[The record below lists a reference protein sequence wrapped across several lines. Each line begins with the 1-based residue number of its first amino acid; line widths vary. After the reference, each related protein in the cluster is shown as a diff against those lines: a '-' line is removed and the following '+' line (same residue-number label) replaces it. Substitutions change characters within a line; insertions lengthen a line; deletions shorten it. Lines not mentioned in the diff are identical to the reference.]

1 MGGSKLLARMLLLIS
16 SVTLISL
23 LALTRCGLGGTLDN
37 GIMDDDSSAKN
48 PLPKTDDHHMILM
61 KQREEENQHQILK
74 LKAEIKNLKLELF
87 QIKSENLPNLL
98 KFQTTYS
105 YFHSQTIHK

>member
-37 GIMDDDSSAKN
+37 GIMDDDSKI
-48 PLPKTDDHHMILM
+48 PLPKTDDHHMLLM

-87 QIKSENLPNLL
+87 QIKSENFTLNVQ
-98 KFQTTYS
+98 K
-105 YFHSQTIHK
+105 KKD

>member
-37 GIMDDDSSAKN
+37 GIMDDDSQSAAKI
-48 PLPKTDDHHMILM
+48 PLPKTEDHHMLLM

-87 QIKSENLPNLL
+87 QIKSENLTNNA
-98 KFQTTYS
+98 KMS
-105 YFHSQTIHK
+105 

>member
-37 GIMDDDSSAKN
+37 GFMDDDSQSAAKIH
-48 PLPKTDDHHMILM
+48 LPKSEDHHMLLM
-61 KQREEENQHQILK
+61 EQRQEENQQQILK

-87 QIKSENLPNLL
+87 QIKSENILNC
-98 KFQTTYS
+98 
-105 YFHSQTIHK
+105 